1 MKDNLW
7 QDFDRLLLKKL
18 DLIQQ
23 LTELTRK
30 QSGVIDEGELE
41 ELEKLIKRKNEIMD
55 AVDQL
60 DEHLNPILD
69 EIRTFAGFNQDK
81 NTAKIEEK
89 GKLPAETENV
99 LKDLRD
105 LLLELQ
111 QMDQENLQKMN
122 EKRAELGKRMV
133 KIQSGRKAN
142 KGYHQDN
149 RIYSTFI
156 DKKG

>member
-41 ELEKLIKRKNEIMD
+41 ELEKLIDRKTEIME
-55 AVDQL
+55 AVDLL
-60 DEHLNPILD
+60 DKSLYPILE
-69 EIRTFAGFNQDK
+69 EIRTFAGFNQGEAAARIEERVK
-81 NTAKIEEK
+81 LPAKIEK
-89 GKLPAETENV
+89 N
-99 LKDLRD
+99 LKRLEEM
-105 LLLELQ
+105 LLELQ
-111 QMDQENLQKMN
+111 QVDQENLKKMN
-122 EKRAELGKRMV
+122 EKRAELGERMIE
-133 KIQSGRKAN
+133 IQGGRKAN
-142 KGYHQDN
+142 KGYQQDN

>member
-41 ELEKLIKRKNEIMD
+41 ELEKLIDRKTEIME
-55 AVDQL
+55 AVDLL
-60 DEHLNPILD
+60 DKSLYPILE

-142 KGYHQDN
+142 KGYQQDN

>member
-1 MKDNLW
+1 MRDNRW
-7 QDFDRLLLKKL
+7 QDFDGLLLRKM
-18 DLIQQ
+18 DLLKQ
-23 LTELTRK
+23 LAELTRE
-30 QSGVIDEGELE
+30 QSVIIEEGKLE
-41 ELEKLIKRKNEIMD
+41 ELEILIKRKNEIMD

-142 KGYHQDN
+142 KGYQQDN